1 VYLDRAVFSNPW
13 FRLTSGGIES
23 LSAIK
28 QDYEMVQLAI
38 ESPLG
43 TMDNSARLTMLRRW
57 KLMSI
62 AMTLHILGVI
72 IWVGGMFFAHM
83 VLRPALNHALE
94 APQRLPL
101 LLRVFDGFFPWVW
114 GAVIAIVA
122 SGFWMLF
129 TIYEDN
135 IGYWLGFMSVVG
147 VVMAAIF
154 VFIYAIPYSQIGVA
168 LQEDDT
174 PKLVEAVNLIRQ
186 LILVNLILGM
196 LVSAVATLGKYGLLQ

>member
-1 VYLDRAVFSNPW
+1 
-13 FRLTSGGIES
+13 
-23 LSAIK
+23 
-28 QDYEMVQLAI
+28 
-38 ESPLG
+38 
-43 TMDNSARLTMLRRW
+43 
-57 KLMSI
+57 
-62 AMTLHILGVI
+62 
-72 IWVGGMFFAHM
+72 MFFAHM